1 MNEWENLVRVLFLTA
16 PFKRRMVEC
25 MAQEFS
31 RLTYEIVTPGIRA
44 TSLDWAGMNA
54 SQKMS
59 HELFGEVA
67 TLREVTR
74 FEPDIIYTDDAYYGA
89 QLKISS
95 YGARK
100 RIPHIVHLRGD
111 WWTEFTGGLSAASWP
126 RYVAATQH
134 YAYNWGELVL
144 ARKVTPICKWLE
156 RVVRNH
162 LPGKKTEVVYQGVD
176 PSQYYENDGLE
187 FRKPSVAIIQNHTV
201 LPKVLGL
208 LKFRPVVNKLA
219 QINFY
224 IAEGEHSN
232 QQYLQL
238 VKRTYSACRNV
249 HFISHVDSSD
259 AVRRMLTACDCYVL
273 ASGLD
278 CCPTTVLEAS
288 LMRRPVIASR
298 VGGVP
303 EIVLENETGWTID
316 NESTDYW
323 VEKINRAVT
332 DSKLRRKFGNR
343 GREWVSKTFGWKTIA
358 RQVEQLILQEA
369 QH

>member
-1 MNEWENLVRVLFLTA
+1 MVRVIFLVG
-16 PFKRRMVEC
+16 PFKRRMIER

-31 RLTYEIVTPGIRA
+31 RLTYEIVTPSITA
-44 TSLDWAGMNA
+44 TRLDWAAMNVR
-54 SQKMS
+54 QKIS
-59 HELFGEVA
+59 HELVGER
-67 TLREVTR
+67 TTFREVTR
-74 FEPDIIYTDDAYYGA
+74 FEPNIIYTDDAFYGA

-95 YGARK
+95 YSARK

-111 WWTEFTGGLSAASWP
+111 WWSEFNAGFPTARWP
-126 RYVAATQH
+126 RYVAAAQH

-144 ARKVTPICKWLE
+144 TRKITPICRWLE

-176 PSQYYENDGLE
+176 PSKYYEDDGLE

-201 LPKVLGL
+201 YPKVVGL
-208 LKFRPVVNKLA
+208 LKFKPVVKKLA
-219 QINFY
+219 QVHFY

-238 VKRTYSACRNV
+238 VKKTYSACRNV
-249 HFISHVDSSD
+249 HFVSHVDSST

-303 EIVLENETGWTID
+303 EIVLENVTGWTID
-316 NESTDYW
+316 NESTDDW
-323 VEKINRAVT
+323 VEKITRAVT
-332 DSKLRRKFGNR
+332 DSKLKRKFGNR
-343 GREWVSKTFGWKTIA
+343 GREWVSKTFGWNIIA
-358 RQVEQLILQEA
+358 RQVEQMILHEA
-369 QH
+369 QY